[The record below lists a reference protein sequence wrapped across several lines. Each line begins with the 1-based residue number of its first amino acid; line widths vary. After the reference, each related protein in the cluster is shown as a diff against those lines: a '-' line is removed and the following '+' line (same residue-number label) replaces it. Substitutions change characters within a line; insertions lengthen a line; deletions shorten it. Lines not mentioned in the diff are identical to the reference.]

1 MCFVFWSL
9 VSILSTHSHD
19 QMYPGELQA
28 LEPNF
33 VLVPDLIRQASPQK
47 PSYKVNDSNDT
58 DLVEIIS
65 PLSDLKRNLA
75 RGKSLTNRQFSHSN
89 HSLTRSESPPQKP
102 YFKKAQHR
110 DARNNYMFHG
120 AHHVELLG
128 LGLHCS
134 RPNSVQKTF
143 KEAMKKV
150 KY

>member
-1 MCFVFWSL
+1 M
-9 VSILSTHSHD
+9 SILSTHSHD

-134 RPNSVQKTF
+134 RLNSVQKTF